1 MDSGNLRYK
10 MQTNDDQE
18 ESHLRKI
25 WNLWAPEGFMDE
37 KEWPRLSLYPWA
49 QQLKFSAKI
58 VCRKS
63 FAQFRNKRK
72 FESSKKSGLS

>member
-1 MDSGNLRYK
+1 

-58 VCRKS
+58 VTEMKL
-63 FAQFRNKRK
+63 NK
-72 FESSKKSGLS
+72 GLCTKVR